1 MAEQKDNNGVSNGA
15 ASGKTEVFYLAEP
28 SKEFKLDPGT
38 ILELHKLARI
48 FERMNLSEY
57 IMLMQNPRRIVF
69 NNFLAGIARG
79 FGFSIG
85 MSLLLALLVFT
96 LSHMVDIPLIGKY
109 IAKIVE
115 IVQQEMKMRKF

>member
-1 MAEQKDNNGVSNGA
+1 MEEKRDIDNGSKGDAKN
-15 ASGKTEVFYLAEP
+15 EVFYIAEP
-28 SKEFKLDPGT
+28 LKEYKLDSDT
-38 ILELHKLARI
+38 IVSLHKLARV

-57 IMLMQNPRRIVF
+57 LAMMQKPSRIVF
-69 NNFLAGIARG
+69 NNFIAGIARG

-85 MSLLLALLVFT
+85 MSLLVAVLLFA

-115 IVQQEMKMRKF
+115 IVQEEMKVRKF